1 MNDIFHRIQNLFH
14 KLPNLRIFSSHH
26 QINTISSGNGINHRN
41 HTQIKRIIP
50 RTDNQ
55 THPERSVSDLS
66 FIGKSQQIKRSI
78 LRPCKFYSVINEEIQ
93 LLHHSC
99 ILCHKSFVFTFS
111 DIFLQSQDYLF
122 PMIFHRI
129 S

>member
-1 MNDIFHRIQNLFH
+1 MNDIFHRLQNLFH
-14 KLPNLRIFSSHH
+14 KLPNLRIFSTHH

-41 HTQIKRIIP
+41 HTQIKWIIP
-50 RTDNQ
+50 RTNNQ
-55 THPERSVSDLS
+55 TYPERSVSD
-66 FIGKSQQIKRSI
+66 FRFVRKSQQIKRSI

-99 ILCHKSFVFTFS
+99 ILCHKSFVFAFS
-111 DIFLQSQDYLF
+111 DIFLQSRDYLF
-122 PMIFHRI
+122 SMIFHRI